1 MALHFL
7 EKYGRSYTSRQ
18 VADEWLALLPFL
30 QTYTAERVT
39 MRNLVYG
46 LQPPATATYRNPY
59 REWIGAQIRA
69 DAFGWVNPG
78 NPRAAALLAIADAT
92 LSHTANGIYG
102 EMWSAALVASAFT
115 ASDALEA
122 ISESLHHIPQQSRLA
137 EALRDVVDWYTGGVG
152 WEEAMDR
159 IDSSYGHYHWVHT
172 INNAAA
178 VAAGLLWAEG
188 DFSAAV
194 GLTVQ
199 AGMDTDSNG
208 ATAGSVAGVLAGS
221 HGIPEHWVA
230 PLEDRVAT
238 AVFGYDNVT
247 ISSLAQRT
255 VAFALA

>member
-1 MALHFL
+1 M
-7 EKYGRSYTSRQ
+7 
-18 VADEWLALLPFL
+18 
-30 QTYTAERVT
+30 
-39 MRNLVYG
+39 
-46 LQPPATATYRNPY
+46 
-59 REWIGAQIRA
+59 
-69 DAFGWVNPG
+69 
-78 NPRAAALLAIADAT
+78 
-92 LSHTANGIYG
+92 
-102 EMWSAALVASAFT
+102 
-115 ASDALEA
+115 
-122 ISESLHHIPQQSRLA
+122 
-137 EALRDVVDWYTGGVG
+137 DWYTGGVG

-159 IDSSYGHYHWVHT
+159 IDSRYGHYHWVHT

-208 ATAGSVAGVLAGS
+208 ATAGSVAGVLTGS
-221 HGIPEHWVA
+221 RGIPEHWVA